1 MKSIVAERR
10 IMDFKE
16 VLFKFENKYSFLYEL
31 EVNGVPFYTCHRDV
45 VLRILIDGEKNS
57 SSAYKN
63 KKGRVYFFRF
73 LEGVIKLR
81 KFRKRKTLIFT
92 SSMYRRDDGRNLA
105 AEFLMDHYDDAVI
118 YEWPSRNNNYDV
130 AYFRDK
136 KRAQYCPLD
145 IYIVFYK
152 LYRILHKHDLKTK
165 EQEYRKE
172 IEKRLDKI
180 CIENTNN
187 EKLAL
192 AYLIRELPK
201 SYVEIGISQE
211 IFSKIFR
218 KYKNIHRAIDFW
230 GSARENII
238 PVLPGKPES
247 IELQHGIITNYHT
260 GYIYPVCANR
270 KCNSFFERKI
280 LVYGNRTKNLLTNE
294 SIFKVENVEIIGNP
308 RIAEYKKEYVK
319 QDKGRNLILFCSQP
333 FEQDGRANN
342 YYETVIPILNTLE
355 EVVRK
360 EKLNLN
366 IGIKLHPRENN
377 GVKELYMKKLQ
388 NVTVFDNTSQLYDL
402 LSYTFVQ
409 ITVNSTTLYEAAAF
423 ETPTVTI
430 SFNGI
435 NMKNE
440 YGFDVWEIKRLSDVK
455 EYLDLLSN
463 KEEYSKYL
471 NYFKENSLLYM

>member
-1 MKSIVAERR
+1 M
-10 IMDFKE
+10 
-16 VLFKFENKYSFLYEL
+16 
-31 EVNGVPFYTCHRDV
+31 
-45 VLRILIDGEKNS
+45 
-57 SSAYKN
+57 
-63 KKGRVYFFRF
+63 
-73 LEGVIKLR
+73 
-81 KFRKRKTLIFT
+81 
-92 SSMYRRDDGRNLA
+92 
-105 AEFLMDHYDDAVI
+105 
-118 YEWPSRNNNYDV
+118 
-130 AYFRDK
+130 
-136 KRAQYCPLD
+136 
-145 IYIVFYK
+145 
-152 LYRILHKHDLKTK
+152 
-165 EQEYRKE
+165 
-172 IEKRLDKI
+172 
-180 CIENTNN
+180 
-187 EKLAL
+187 
-192 AYLIRELPK
+192 
-201 SYVEIGISQE
+201 
-211 IFSKIFR
+211 
-218 KYKNIHRAIDFW
+218 
-230 GSARENII
+230 
-238 PVLPGKPES
+238 
-247 IELQHGIITNYHT
+247 
-260 GYIYPVCANR
+260 
-270 KCNSFFERKI
+270 
-280 LVYGNRTKNLLTNE
+280 TNE

-471 NYFKENSLLYM
+471 NYLKENSLLYM